1 MLINDSLN
9 SLSKCIGDQLFPE
22 VNVALKTSA
31 VSRLGVWRFL
41 RYPPCAFVLTR
52 AHDEEEMIWDV
63 SDRVKTGELI
73 GRVKIVQCNSSHFR
87 ARYYGHRVDLHLWPT
102 EPECETLSI
111 EVEYQDP
118 LPFEIGD
125 RRDIASRRLRVAVA
139 LAAMIAKRVGAH
151 ELYAT
156 FEGYDWNASHVVWRA
171 GFE

>member
-1 MLINDSLN
+1 MLINDNFNALC
-9 SLSKCIGDQLFPE
+9 KCIGDQLLPE

-31 VSRLGVWRFL
+31 VSRLGVWNLLHR
-41 RYPPCAFVLTR
+41 PPRAFVLTQ
-52 AHDEEEMIWDV
+52 AHDEEEMIEDV
-63 SDRVKTGELI
+63 SDRVKMGELI
-73 GRVKIVQCNSSHFR
+73 GRVKIVQCDSSHFR
-87 ARYYGHRVDLHLWPT
+87 ARYYGHRVDLHLWPI
-102 EPECETLSI
+102 EPKCEMLSI

-125 RRDIASRRLRVAVA
+125 RRDIARRRLRVAVA
-139 LAAMIAKRVGAH
+139 LAAMIAKRAGAH